1 MSPKKVLM
9 LVLLLLVP
17 IFLFLFLKG
26 FGTNHYSLPTYYPVI
41 DEATELPVV
50 KNGDTVFQKIPDF
63 RLISQE
69 GKVITQAK
77 LDGKVYVAN
86 FFFASCQ
93 DVCKKMSAQMV
104 RVNDAFRNEPSVKLV
119 SYTVDPVRDSVATL
133 KKYAEMYQA
142 DSNKW
147 LFLTGTKNDL
157 YSLAQNGYK
166 VSAMQAPGT
175 VPDFIHSEKLILV
188 DKEKHVRGI
197 YDGTNPQ
204 DVDRLIT
211 EITVLLHGY
220 KQDEKK

>member
-9 LVLLLLVP
+9 LGILLLVP

-26 FGTNHYSLPTYYPVI
+26 FGTNHYSLPTYYPTI
-41 DEATELPVV
+41 NEDTELPVV
-50 KNGDTVFQKIPDF
+50 KDGDTVFQKVPDF
-63 RLISQE
+63 RFVSQE
-69 GKVITQAK
+69 GKSVSQAD
-77 LDGKVYVAN
+77 LNNTVYVAN

-104 RVNDAFRNEPSVKLV
+104 RVNEAFKNNPQVKLI
-119 SYTVDPVRDSVATL
+119 SYTVDPERDSVAVL
-133 KKYAEMYQA
+133 KRYAEMYQA
-142 DSNKW
+142 NPAKW
-147 LFLTGTKNDL
+147 LFVTGPKTEL
-157 YSLAQNGYK
+157 YALAHNGYK

-175 VPDFIHSEKLILV
+175 IPDFIHSEKLILV

-211 EITVLLHGY
+211 EITVLLHSY
-220 KQDEKK
+220 QQDEK